1 MHSFIFLKKWLWNW
15 KGAFANTKKC
25 ESQNVGAAV
34 RGEQKGGIQAE
45 KKGKEVKAGHGLEK
59 TVVTD
64 TIRLFRDWFSTII
77 WFYNTQ
83 LLKSTIITIKGAVD
97 STDANSWIWFSPTE
111 HANAFCSQPTVI
123 SQFFHRQMHRM
134 SLLCTR
140 GNHQASEQITA
151 AYISLFKEKYIHV
164 GGAHLPFPGH
174 GNVWRHKIMP

>member
-1 MHSFIFLKKWLWNW
+1 MTVKLERCICQHKEMWEPKCQS
-15 KGAFANTKKC
+15 GSTRRTKRRNP
-25 ESQNVGAAV
+25 S
-34 RGEQKGGIQAE
+34 R
-45 KKGKEVKAGHGLEK
+45 KEVKAGHGLEK

-64 TIRLFRDWFSTII
+64 TIRLFRYWFSTII

-83 LLKSTIITIKGAVD
+83 LLKSTIITIKRAVD

-123 SQFFHRQMHRM
+123 SQFFHRQMHQM

-164 GGAHLPFPGH
+164 GGAHLPFPGR
-174 GNVWRHKIMP
+174 GNVRRHKIRP